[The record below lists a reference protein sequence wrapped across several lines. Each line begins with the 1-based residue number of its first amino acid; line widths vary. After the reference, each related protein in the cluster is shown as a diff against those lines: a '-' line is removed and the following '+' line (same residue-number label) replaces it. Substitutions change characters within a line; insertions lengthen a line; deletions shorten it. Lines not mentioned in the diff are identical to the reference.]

1 MLFGKYKY
9 TDSEERELL
18 DSIVILVDTR
28 EKVNDHITDY
38 FDKHHIPYKKKALKN
53 GDYSFFVPQNE
64 KLGIYRDTYFHD
76 DIFVER
82 KASLEE
88 LSGNLSAK
96 RADFEEELAVA
107 KAHKKYLLIENA
119 NYEDI
124 VNGKY
129 NTQYNKKSYLG
140 SIHSFNH
147 KYDLEIV
154 FMPDNTYSPIFIYGV
169 MQYYLR
175 NLIR

>member
-9 TDSEERELL
+9 TDSEEKELL

-28 EKVNDHITDY
+28 EKVNDHITGY
-38 FDKHHIPYKKKALKN
+38 FDKHDIPYKKKALKN

-64 KLGIYRDTYFHD
+64 KLGIFRDTYFHD

-88 LSGNLSAK
+88 LSGNLSTK

-107 KAHKKYLLIENA
+107 KAH
-119 NYEDI
+119 
-124 VNGKY
+124 
-129 NTQYNKKSYLG
+129 
-140 SIHSFNH
+140 
-147 KYDLEIV
+147 
-154 FMPDNTYSPIFIYGV
+154 
-169 MQYYLR
+169 
-175 NLIR
+175 

>member
-1 MLFGKYKY
+1 MIGKYKY
-9 TDSEERELL
+9 SDAEEKELL

-28 EKVNDHITDY
+28 EKVNEHIIEY
-38 FDKHHIPYKKKALKN
+38 FDKHHIKYKKKALKN
-53 GDYSFFVPQNE
+53 GDYSFLLPQND
-64 KLGIYRDTYFHD
+64 KLGIFRDTYFND
-76 DIFVER
+76 EIFVER

-88 LSGNLSAK
+88 LSGNLSTK

-107 KAHKKYLLIENA
+107 KAKKKYLLIENA

-129 NTQYNKKSYLG
+129 NTKYNKKSYLG

-147 KYDLEIV
+147 KYNLEIV
-154 FMPDNTYSPIFIYGV
+154 FMPNNVYSPIFIYGV

-175 NLIR
+175 DLIR

>member
-53 GDYSFFVPQNE
+53 GDYSFFIPQNE

-88 LSGNLSAK
+88 LSGNLSTK

-154 FMPDNTYSPIFIYGV
+154 FMPDSTYSPIFIYGV

>member
-9 TDSEERELL
+9 TDSEEKELL

-28 EKVNDHITDY
+28 EKVNDHITGY
-38 FDKHHIPYKKKALKN
+38 FDKHDIPYKKKALKN

-64 KLGIYRDTYFHD
+64 KLGIFRDTYFHD

-88 LSGNLSAK
+88 LSGNLSTK

-107 KAHKKYLLIENA
+107 KASSNEKEQPIRNPTYLSFQYSEASVISF
-119 NYEDI
+119 
-124 VNGKY
+124 VN
-129 NTQYNKKSYLG
+129 TPFS
-140 SIHSFNH
+140 
-147 KYDLEIV
+147 
-154 FMPDNTYSPIFIYGV
+154 
-169 MQYYLR
+169 
-175 NLIR
+175 